1 MEWIVME
8 CVETADCE
16 LEVSAAYLSERM
28 CLSA

>member
-16 LEVSAAYLSERM
+16 LEVSAAFVGEDL
-28 CLSA
+28 LL